1 MHTVCGK
8 RADRFNQRRIRTQS
22 ELFPFGRFYVGKR
35 VRSVARPLR
44 NATANNNQKSIRSH
58 YMKLFRLIAGVLLA
72 GSMSIAAADLEPWT
86 DYDLSEGVSN
96 VTTVKVDSNRI
107 DTYLEGLSKTWA
119 PSNEVAME
127 LGQIESYA
135 IYVSELPNGGDFNVV
150 LVVRMKDA
158 SALQPTKERYEA
170 FMKAWGEENQ
180 AMNDKI
186 VPTYPGIR
194 TIVGEYLLREV
205 TLK

>member
-1 MHTVCGK
+1 
-8 RADRFNQRRIRTQS
+8 
-22 ELFPFGRFYVGKR
+22 
-35 VRSVARPLR
+35 
-44 NATANNNQKSIRSH
+44 
-58 YMKLFRLIAGVLLA
+58 MKLFRLITGVLLA
-72 GSMSIAAADLEPWT
+72 GSMSIATADLEPWT

-119 PSNEVAME
+119 PANEVAME
-127 LGQIESYA
+127 LGQIEGYS

-150 LVVRMKDA
+150 LVVNMKDA

-180 AMNDKI
+180 ATNDEI